1 MARPQL
7 LFLVALAAAPSAL
20 GFLGRRSPVTSL
32 ADVSAESQASA
43 DTLST
48 TVIEERIRDFRAINP
63 KFSED
68 SCTAMFDTK
77 VKLGGP
83 VPPADFV
90 KGCTEVCALL
100 KHVKDYWGSGD
111 TADFAC
117 ERVKNFGCAYEVASQ
132 VRVQTG
138 KEIGC

>member
-1 MARPQL
+1 MARL

-20 GFLGRRSPVTSL
+20 AFLDRRSPVTSL
-32 ADVSAESQASA
+32 ADVSAASQASA
-43 DTLST
+43 KDSLST

-63 KFSED
+63 MFSED

-100 KHVKDYWGSGD
+100 KKVKDYWGSGD

-117 ERVKNFGCAYEVASQ
+117 DHVKNFGCAYDVTSQ
-132 VRVQTG
+132 TAPLTG
-138 KEIGC
+138 KE